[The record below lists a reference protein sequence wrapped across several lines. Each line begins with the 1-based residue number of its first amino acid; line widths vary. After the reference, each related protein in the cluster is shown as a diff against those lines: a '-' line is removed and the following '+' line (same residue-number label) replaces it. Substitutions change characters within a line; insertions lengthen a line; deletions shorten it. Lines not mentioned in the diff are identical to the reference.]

1 MEGEAASGKTHQPR
15 SRQARRPRATLARIT
30 KRELRLALICY
41 GGVSLAVYMH
51 GITRELWN
59 LTRASRAFA
68 DGGLPATPLG
78 HVYADLFGALRDRAG
93 VNLRVLPDIL
103 AGASAGGMN
112 GLFLAQA
119 IATGQSL
126 EPLTTMWLEQADV
139 ERLLAPEARPAS
151 RLTKVWAEP
160 IAWRL
165 AKRGLGAADDLPNE
179 VRAEIAVKLSH
190 FVRARWF
197 SPPFGGAILTTMI
210 LDALEAMAAGSSGP
224 PLLPPRHP
232 LDLFIT
238 ATDFHGRP
246 QRLAL
251 HSPPVVEE
259 REHRVIFSFHTD
271 RPGSL
276 ASAPALAFAARA
288 TASFPGAF
296 PPMTV
301 ADFDAVLAERGS
313 DWPTRDVDLAHLLP
327 RRWADG
333 TAEEAV
339 LIDGSVLTNAPFG
352 PALRA
357 LSSRPARRPVD
368 RRFVYLDPDPGHSAV
383 PRNISG
389 DRSPG
394 FFATVFGAL
403 SAIPREQPIRDNL
416 EAIAAR
422 SARIGRLG
430 RVVAALQPEVERQ
443 VDEAV
448 GRPLFFNRPTGP
460 RLMKWSRAVAARAI
474 DDAGLSAVG
483 YRELRV
489 NQLCE
494 SLGEVFNADSAGALT
509 EKLWDHLHG
518 SPGATSDALDRLD
531 TAYRSRRLRHLAR
544 TVDGLVA
551 AEPSLTGQLEELRRV
566 VFEALNALAEPTGEP
581 RFAGPEPTAETL
593 IAAVAA
599 ERELPEFDRRMA
611 DALALALSEVSDE
624 PRRRLLRDWL
634 GFAVLDLATLPLLQ
648 GEGLDEFEA
657 IKVDRISPDDAQSLR
672 GAGVPLRGVELNHFG
687 AFFSR
692 QYRENDYLLG
702 RLNGAE
708 RMIDIVLSTV
718 RVGERPPESWTAA
731 LKARA
736 FAAIL
741 DEEEARLIH
750 IGPLL
755 ARLRHFAGAGLASR
769 DGAD

>member
-1 MEGEAASGKTHQPR
+1 M
-15 SRQARRPRATLARIT
+15 T

-51 GITRELWN
+51 GITREVWN
-59 LTRASRAFA
+59 LARASRAFE
-68 DGGLPATPLG
+68 DGARPDAPLAR
-78 HVYADLFGALRDRAG
+78 VYADLFAALEERAG
-93 VNLRVLPDIL
+93 VRLRVLPDIL

-139 ERLLAPEARPAS
+139 ERLLAPEARPSS
-151 RLTKVWAEP
+151 RFTKLWAEP

-165 AKRGLGAADDLPNE
+165 AKRGAGATDELPDE
-179 VRAEIAVKLSH
+179 VRAEIGAKLSQ

-197 SPPFGGAILTTMI
+197 SPPFGGATLTTMI
-210 LDALEAMAAGSSGP
+210 LDALEAMAAGRAGP
-224 PLLPPRHP
+224 ALLPAGHP
-232 LDLFIT
+232 LDLFLT

-246 QRLAL
+246 QRLTL

-259 REHRVIFSFHTD
+259 REHRIVFGFHAD
-271 RPGSL
+271 RPGAI

-296 PPMTV
+296 PPMTLH
-301 ADFDAVLAERGS
+301 DFEAVLAARGTA
-313 DWPTRDVDLAHLLP
+313 WATRDADLARLLP
-327 RRWADG
+327 RRWASG
-333 TAEEAV
+333 TLDEAV

-368 RRFVYLDPDPGHSAV
+368 RRFIYLDPDPGHPA
-383 PRNISG
+383 ISRG
-389 DRSPG
+389 RADSGADDRPPG
-394 FFATVFGAL
+394 FFSTVFAAL
-403 SAIPREQPIRDNL
+403 STIPREQPIRDDL

-422 SARIGRLG
+422 SARVARLG
-430 RVVAALQPEVERQ
+430 RVVAALRPEMERQ
-443 VDEAV
+443 VDEAI

-460 RLMKWSRAVAARAI
+460 RLVKWSRAVAARAV
-474 DDAGLSAVG
+474 DDANLSAVG

-494 SLGEVFNADSAGALT
+494 SLGRMFGEGDGGAGALT
-509 EKLWDHLHG
+509 QRLWNHLHG
-518 SPGATSDALDRLD
+518 QPGATSDALERLD

-544 TVDGLVA
+544 TVAALVA
-551 AEPSLTGQLEELRRV
+551 AEPSRAEELEAVRRV
-566 VFEALNALAEPTGEP
+566 VFDALSALAGQTTERAGSDAPATAEALISTVAAKRDLPGFDERLAADLAQALAP
-581 RFAGPEPTAETL
+581 
-593 IAAVAA
+593 
-599 ERELPEFDRRMA
+599 LP
-611 DALALALSEVSDE
+611 DE

-648 GEGLDEFEA
+648 GEGLDEFEPV
-657 IKVDRISPDDAQSLR
+657 KVDRISPDDAPSLAA
-672 GAGVPLRGVELNHFG
+672 AGVALRGVEFNHFG

-708 RMIDIVLSTV
+708 RLIDIVLSTV
-718 RVGERPPESWTAA
+718 RAGERPPAAWTDA
-731 LKARA
+731 LKAHA
-736 FAAIL
+736 FVAVL
-741 DEEEARLIH
+741 DEEEARLTNIRPLIH
-750 IGPLL
+750 
-755 ARLRHFAGAGLASR
+755 RLRSLVAGGLATGN
-769 DGAD
+769 GAD

>member
-1 MEGEAASGKTHQPR
+1 M
-15 SRQARRPRATLARIT
+15 T

-51 GITRELWN
+51 GITREVWTLA
-59 LTRASRAFA
+59 RASRAFE
-68 DGGLPATPLG
+68 DDTPPDAPLAR
-78 HVYADLFGALRDRAG
+78 VYADLFAALEERAG
-93 VNLRVLPDIL
+93 VRLRVLPDIL

-119 IATGQSL
+119 VATGQSL

-139 ERLLAPEARPAS
+139 ERLLAPEARPTS
-151 RLTKVWAEP
+151 RFTKLWAEP

-165 AKRGLGAADDLPNE
+165 AKRGAGDLDELPGE
-179 VRAEIAVKLSH
+179 VRAEIGAKLSQ

-197 SPPFGGAILTTMI
+197 SPPFGGAMLTTMI
-210 LDALEAMAAGSSGP
+210 LDALEAMAAGPAGP
-224 PLLPPRHP
+224 PLLPPGHP
-232 LDLFIT
+232 LDLFLT

-259 REHRVIFSFHTD
+259 REHRIVFGFRAE
-271 RPGSL
+271 RPG
-276 ASAPALAFAARA
+276 AIGSAPALAFAARA

-301 ADFDAVLAERGS
+301 KDFQAVLAGRETP
-313 DWPTRDVDLAHLLP
+313 WPTRDADLAHLLP
-327 RRWADG
+327 RRSAEG
-333 TAEEAV
+333 TLDDAV

-368 RRFVYLDPDPGHSAV
+368 RRFVYLDPDPGHPAISRDMSA
-383 PRNISG
+383 
-389 DRSPG
+389 DRPPG
-394 FFATVFGAL
+394 FFSTVFAAL
-403 SAIPREQPIRDNL
+403 STIPREQPIRDDL

-422 SARIGRLG
+422 SARVGRLG
-430 RVVAALQPEVERQ
+430 RVVAALRPEMERQ
-443 VDEAV
+443 VDEAI

-460 RLMKWSRAVAARAI
+460 RLLKWSRAVAARAI

-494 SLGEVFNADSAGALT
+494 SLGQLFGEGDGGAGALT
-509 EKLWDHLHG
+509 QRLWNHLHG
-518 SPGATSDALDRLD
+518 QPGATSEALDRLD

-544 TVDGLVA
+544 TVAALVA
-551 AEPSLTGQLEELRRV
+551 AEPGRADELEAVRRV
-566 VFEALNALAEPTGEP
+566 VFDALGALAGRTSQQGRSDPP
-581 RFAGPEPTAETL
+581 PAAKAL
-593 IAAVAA
+593 ISTVAA
-599 ERELPEFDRRMA
+599 ERDLPHFDDSLAA
-611 DALALALSEVSDE
+611 DLAHALAPLPDE
-624 PRRRLLRDWL
+624 PRRRLLREWL

-648 GEGLDEFEA
+648 GEGMDEFEP
-657 IKVDRISPDDAQSLR
+657 IKVDRISPDDAPSLAA
-672 GAGVPLRGVELNHFG
+672 AGVALRGVEFNHFG

-708 RMIDIVLSTV
+708 RLIDIVLSTV
-718 RVGERPPESWTAA
+718 TPGERPPALWTDA

-741 DEEEARLIH
+741 DEEEARLTSIR
-750 IGPLL
+750 PLID
-755 ARLRHFAGAGLASR
+755 RLRTL
-769 DGAD
+769 DGASG